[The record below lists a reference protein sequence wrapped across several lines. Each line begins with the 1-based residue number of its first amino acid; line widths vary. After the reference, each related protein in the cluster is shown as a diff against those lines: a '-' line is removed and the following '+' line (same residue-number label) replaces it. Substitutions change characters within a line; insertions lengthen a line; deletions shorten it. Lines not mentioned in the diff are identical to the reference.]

1 MTKISIIIPVYNE
14 SQNIKFFL
22 ERMVIEIEKITD
34 DYEIIFALDPSTDNT
49 EDVILKAIENNKKI
63 KLLVFS
69 RRFGQSA
76 ATMAALKNSKGDRCL
91 IIDCDLQDPPELLS
105 QMYSKMDEGY
115 DVVLAK
121 RKSRK
126 GETLVK
132 KLITSVGYNLINKI
146 SDVKIPINSGDFR
159 LISKKIVNFLN
170 EFDEPNAFLRGLVA
184 YVGFKQTFIEYDR
197 DERFSGI
204 SKYNKYLGSIKIAFN
219 GLFGFGSK
227 PIFLMSLLG
236 FVFAFLSFLIGLYY
250 VIVKIFDSNITP
262 GLSSTILIITFF
274 SGLQLLA
281 LGVLGEYIGR
291 IYDEV
296 KKRPKYIIDKK
307 INFDEQK

>member
-1 MTKISIIIPVYNE
+1 MIDISIIIPVYNE
-14 SQNIKFFL
+14 AQNITVFVK
-22 ERMVIEIEKITD
+22 RMTNEVKKITNN
-34 DYEIIFALDPSTDNT
+34 YEIIFALDPSTDDT
-49 EDVILKAIENNKKI
+49 EEVILKEIEKNNKI
-63 KLLVFS
+63 KLMVFS

-76 ATMAALKNSKGDRCL
+76 ATMAALKNSKGERCL
-91 IIDCDLQDPPELLS
+91 IIDCDLQDPPELLNE
-105 QMYSKMDEGY
+105 MYTKMDQGY

-126 GETLVK
+126 GETVIK
-132 KLITSVGYNLINKI
+132 KSMAAFGYNLINKI
-146 SDVKIPINSGDFR
+146 SDVRIPINSGDFR
-159 LISKKIVNFLN
+159 LISKKIVNYLN

-197 DERFSGI
+197 EERFSGI

-227 PIFLMSLLG
+227 PIFFMSLLG
-236 FVFAFLSFLIGLYY
+236 FVFAFLSFLIGIYY
-250 VIVKIFDSNITP
+250 IIVKLVDPNITP
-262 GLSSTILIITFF
+262 GLSSTILIISFF
-274 SGLQLLA
+274 SGLQLIA
-281 LGVLGEYIGR
+281 LGILGEYIGR

-307 INFDEQK
+307 INFDE

>member
-1 MTKISIIIPVYNE
+1 MIDISIIVPVYNE
-14 SQNIKFFL
+14 AQNITVFVK
-22 ERMVIEIEKITD
+22 RMTNEVKRITNN
-34 DYEIIFALDPSTDNT
+34 YEIIFALDPSTDDT
-49 EDVILKAIENNKKI
+49 EKVILKEIENNNRI

-76 ATMAALKNSKGDRCL
+76 ATMAALKNSKGERCL
-91 IIDCDLQDPPELLS
+91 IIDCDLQDPPELLNE
-105 QMYSKMDEGY
+105 MYSKMDEGY

-126 GETLVK
+126 GETIIK
-132 KLITSVGYNLINKI
+132 KSVAAFGYNLINKI
-146 SDVKIPINSGDFR
+146 SDVRIPINSGDFR
-159 LISKKIVNFLN
+159 LISKKIVNYLN

-184 YVGFKQTFIEYDR
+184 YVGFKQTSIEYDR
-197 DERFSGI
+197 EERFSGI

-227 PIFLMSLLG
+227 PIFFMSLLG
-236 FVFAFLSFLIGLYY
+236 FVFALLSFLIGIYY
-250 VIVKIFDSNITP
+250 IIVKLVDPNITP
-262 GLSSTILIITFF
+262 GLSSTILIISFF
-274 SGLQLLA
+274 FWPQLIA
-281 LGVLGEYIGR
+281 LGILGEYIGR

-307 INFDEQK
+307 INFDE

>member
-1 MTKISIIIPVYNE
+1 MTKLSIIIPVYNE
-14 SQNIKFFL
+14 AQNINAFL
-22 ERMVIEIEKITD
+22 DRMIREVIKITD
-34 DYEIIFALDPSTDNT
+34 DYEIIFALDPSTDNS
-49 EDVILKAIENNKKI
+49 ENIIENRMKENEKI

-69 RRFGQSA
+69 RRFGQAA
-76 ATMAALKNSKGDRCL
+76 ATMAALNNSRGERCL
-91 IIDCDLQDPPELLS
+91 IIDCDLQDPPELLNE
-105 QMYSKMDEGY
+105 MYAKMNDGF

-126 GETLVK
+126 GETLIK
-132 KLITSVGYNLINKI
+132 KIVTAFGYNLINKI

-159 LISKKIVNFLN
+159 LISRKIVNYLN

-184 YVGFKQTFIEYDR
+184 YVGFKQTFVEYDR
-197 DERFSGI
+197 DERHSGF
-204 SKYNKYLGSIKIAFN
+204 SKYNKFFGSIKIAFN

-227 PIFLMSLLG
+227 PIFFMSLLG

-250 VIVKIFDSNITP
+250 VIVKIVDPNITP
-262 GLSSTILIITFF
+262 GLSSTILIISFF
-274 SGLQLLA
+274 SGLQLIA
-281 LGVLGEYIGR
+281 LGILGEYIGR

-307 INFDEQK
+307 INFDE

>member
-1 MTKISIIIPVYNE
+1 MIDISIIIPVYNE
-14 SQNIKFFL
+14 AQNITVFVK
-22 ERMVIEIEKITD
+22 RMTNEVKRITNN
-34 DYEIIFALDPSTDNT
+34 YEIIFALDPSTDDT
-49 EDVILKAIENNKKI
+49 EEVILKEIEKNNKI

-76 ATMAALKNSKGDRCL
+76 ATMAALKNSKGERCL
-91 IIDCDLQDPPELLS
+91 IIDCDLQDPPELLNE
-105 QMYSKMDEGY
+105 MYTKMDQGY

-126 GETLVK
+126 GETVIK
-132 KLITSVGYNLINKI
+132 KSVAAFGYNLINKI
-146 SDVKIPINSGDFR
+146 SDVRIPINSGDFR
-159 LISKKIVNFLN
+159 LISKKIVNYLN

-197 DERFSGI
+197 EERFSGI

-227 PIFLMSLLG
+227 PIFFMSLLG

-250 VIVKIFDSNITP
+250 IIIKLVDPNITP
-262 GLSSTILIITFF
+262 GLSSTILIISFF
-274 SGLQLLA
+274 SGLQLIA
-281 LGVLGEYIGR
+281 LGILGEYIGR

-307 INFDEQK
+307 INFDE

>member
-1 MTKISIIIPVYNE
+1 MIDISIIIPVYNE
-14 SQNIKFFL
+14 AQNITVFVK
-22 ERMVIEIEKITD
+22 RMTNEVKKITNN
-34 DYEIIFALDPSTDNT
+34 YEIIFALDPSTDDT
-49 EDVILKAIENNKKI
+49 EEVILKEIEKNNKI
-63 KLLVFS
+63 KLMVFS

-76 ATMAALKNSKGDRCL
+76 ATMAALKNSKGERCL
-91 IIDCDLQDPPELLS
+91 IIDCDLQDPPELLNE
-105 QMYSKMDEGY
+105 MYTKMDQGY

-126 GETLVK
+126 GETVIK
-132 KLITSVGYNLINKI
+132 KSMAAFGYNLINKI
-146 SDVKIPINSGDFR
+146 SDVRIPINSGDFR
-159 LISKKIVNFLN
+159 LISKKIVNYLN

-197 DERFSGI
+197 EERFSGI

-227 PIFLMSLLG
+227 PIFFMSLLG
-236 FVFAFLSFLIGLYY
+236 FVFALLSFLIGIYY
-250 VIVKIFDSNITP
+250 IIVKLVDPNITP
-262 GLSSTILIITFF
+262 GLSSTILIISFF
-274 SGLQLLA
+274 SGLQLIA
-281 LGVLGEYIGR
+281 LGILGEYIGR

-307 INFDEQK
+307 INFDE